1 MPGQQPER
9 SRFVAHRSRRHST
22 AALPTDAVGSAIDR
36 TQQWLLARQ
45 DPDGHWVGEL
55 EGDSILQ
62 SEYILLLAWLQS
74 NGSAPGWAGERIQRA
89 ARQLVVQQQPGGG
102 WSLFPGGPLEISASV
117 KAYLALKIAGHA
129 ADAPWMTR
137 ARQAICGAG
146 GAERINSFTR
156 YYLAL
161 LGILDYRQCPAVPPE
176 LVLLPR
182 FCPLNIYEMS
192 AWSRTIFVPLSLLW
206 AHRPRIDT
214 PPEWKIDELFLHGPA
229 SLPTTMPQSGQLDE
243 LTSPGRIN
251 WNRIFTRLDAAWKGI
266 ERWRLTPFRGT
277 AIRRAADWMIER
289 FADSDG
295 LGAIFPPMVWS
306 VVALKC
312 LGYSDDAPILVQAL
326 EQLENLV
333 ISENG
338 TDRLQPC
345 HSPVWDTAIA
355 TIALRDSGLPAGHPA
370 LRRSVDWLL
379 DREVVHQ
386 GDWSKSQPGAAP
398 GGWYF
403 EFANRFYPDVD
414 DTAMV
419 VLALTRCL
427 PELPWTADFFLDCGM
442 EDENAPDIAAVLSGR
457 TGSPIHAA
465 ESVESMGPILGAIH
479 RGARWTLGMQSRNG
493 GWGAFDRDNTREL
506 LTRVPFA
513 DHNAMIDP
521 PTADLTARV
530 LEMLGGLGVGETH
543 PAVIRATDFLWD
555 EQEPDGSW
563 YGRWGVNYIYG
574 TWQTL
579 LGLTAIGIP
588 LNDSRIRRA
597 ADRLKRFQQPCGGW
611 GETPQSYD
619 DPTLRGTG
627 PVTASQTAWA
637 VLGLIAAGEAD
648 SPEVSSGIGYLLDHQ
663 LPDGSWS
670 EEWFTGTGFP
680 RVFYLRYHL
689 YPISFPLMALGR
701 YARCQHGVALT
712 DRRAA

>member
-1 MPGQQPER
+1 MAGQQPHG
-9 SRFVAHRSRRHST
+9 SRFAARLGRQHSA
-22 AALPTDAVGSAIDR
+22 AALPTDAVGSAIAR
-36 TQQWLLARQ
+36 TQQWLLDRQ
-45 DPDGHWVGEL
+45 DPDGYWVGEL

-62 SEYILLLAWLQS
+62 SEYILLLAWLES
-74 NGSAPGWAGERIQRA
+74 NGSAPVWTGERIRRA

-129 ADAPWMTR
+129 ADAPWMAR
-137 ARQAICGAG
+137 ARRAIRGAG

-214 PPEWKIDELFLHGPA
+214 PPEWSIDELFLRGPA
-229 SLPTTMPQSGQLDE
+229 SLPAAIPPSEQLDE
-243 LTSPGRIN
+243 LTAPGRIN
-251 WNRIFTRLDAAWKGI
+251 WNRIFTQLDATWKQI
-266 ERWRLTPFRGT
+266 ERWKLIPFRGT

-289 FADSDG
+289 FVDSDG

-312 LGYSDDAPILVQAL
+312 LGYSNDAPILVQAL

-333 ISENG
+333 ISEND

-355 TIALRDSGLPAGHPA
+355 TIALRDSGLPAGHPS

-379 DREVVHQ
+379 DREVHHK
-386 GDWSKSQPGAAP
+386 GDWSKRQPDAAP

-427 PELPWTADFFLDCGM
+427 PELPWTADFFLDCGSG
-442 EDENAPDIAAVLSGR
+442 DENAPDIAAVLSGR

-465 ESVESMGPILGAIH
+465 ESVESMGPVLGAIH

-543 PAVIRATDFLWD
+543 PAVIRAIDFLWD
-555 EQEPDGSW
+555 EQEQDASW

-579 LGLTAIGIP
+579 VGLTAIGVP
-588 LNDSRIRRA
+588 PGDTRIRRA
-597 ADRLKRFQQPCGGW
+597 ADWLKSFQQPCGGW
-611 GETPQSYD
+611 GETPQTYD
-619 DPTLRGTG
+619 DPSLRGTG

-648 SPEVSSGIGYLLDHQ
+648 SREVTTGIGYLLDHQ
-663 LPDGSWS
+663 SPDGSWR

-701 YARCQHGVALT
+701 YARCQHGMVL
-712 DRRAA
+712 DGRRAA